1 MLFKQLYLSSQL
13 QSSLERNNFEKLTN
27 IQEKVLPTTLA
38 RKSVIITSNTGTG
51 KTLCYVLPILN
62 NLNEQT
68 TNLVVVPTKELARQ
82 VYSSFLL
89 LASKN
94 NIQLVIGDNNN
105 QARLQTIKHQKPDVI
120 VTTPL

>member
-13 QSSLERNNFEKLTN
+13 QLSLAHNNFEKLTN

-38 RKSVIITSNTGTG
+38 KKSVIITSNTGTG

-62 NLNEQT
+62 NLNDQT